1 MSLDNNKVVRFF
13 REKVGYSLLI
23 VVCSAIL
30 VELISLA
37 QYRSHRKVLFEE
49 LGKRTAIELFSNTE
63 VITHTLESAEGT
75 LQEHLWDIRRCL
87 SDADSIMAATG
98 RLVESNDRIVGA
110 CIAFI
115 PGYYPEKGRLFEP
128 YATKEGGVVQ
138 ISQIASESHDY
149 SQNPD
154 FIKPLEDG
162 TPFWSDPYKYEEG
175 TIQDLTTYSYP
186 ITDNSGRVVAVCGLD
201 IDLSWLSDTLNAK
214 QYHPSSFGLMVNDDG
229 FFVAGPSET
238 HPKAGDVG
246 QVVGILN
253 GTSPARVVHIGK
265 RSTILEFKDSLDGE
279 KAYVNF
285 LSLDKDP
292 YWQVAQV
299 SFAKEVYSP
308 LQKIRK
314 KSFLFIMAGLIALF
328 YMINRYARSERK
340 LQTVQIDQARIGSE
354 LRIAKGLQMA
364 MLPKEFPSF
373 IKASITPARE
383 VGGDIFDFF
392 TRDGKLFFCIGDVS
406 GKGVPAAILM
416 SVLHFLFRMVTS
428 REDDPSVIVK
438 SLNKELCR
446 DNTSNMFVTFFL
458 GVLDQS
464 TGILRYCNAGHDKP
478 VLVRK
483 NISVLPAKANLPL
496 GVFPDV
502 EFESQEM
509 LIPDGGLLFLYTDG
523 LTEAKNT
530 EGKLFGMKRV
540 IETLELSGRD
550 PGTTSC
556 AGLLEIIE
564 GKVKDFV
571 SSAEQSDDLTMMA
584 IRFNKPTGYDE
595 IPLGNISFT
604 NNLENIG
611 LLSDFIKGISSKLNL
626 SQKNL
631 SNVRLAVEEIVV
643 NVINYAYPAGTTGD
657 VSVEAFTQDGM
668 LEFVIIDKGVA
679 FDPTRKPEV
688 DLSGSAED
696 RPIGG
701 LGILLAHN
709 LMDSLEYERVGDKNV
724 LTMVKN
730 VQVS

>member
-1 MSLDNNKVVRFF
+1 MSSDKNKVIRFF
-13 REKVGYSLLI
+13 REKVGFSLLI
-23 VVCSAIL
+23 VVCIAIL
-30 VELISLA
+30 VELISIA

-63 VITHTLESAEGT
+63 VITHTLESAEST

-87 SDADSIMAATG
+87 PDADSIMEATG
-98 RLVESNDRIVGA
+98 RLVETNDKIVGA

-115 PGYYPEKGRLFEP
+115 PDYYPEKGRLYEP
-128 YATKEGGVVQ
+128 YATKEGDVIRV
-138 ISQIASESHDY
+138 SQIASESHDY

-154 FIKPLEDG
+154 FIKPLEYG

-229 FFVAGPSET
+229 VFVAGPSEN

-308 LQKIRK
+308 LQRIRK

-328 YMINRYARSERK
+328 YMINRFARSERK
-340 LQTVQIDQARIGSE
+340 LHTVQVDQARIGSE
-354 LRIAKGLQMA
+354 LRIAKGLQKA
-364 MLPKEFPSF
+364 MLPKEFPQF
-373 IKASITPARE
+373 ISASITPARE

-392 TRDGKLFFCIGDVS
+392 ARDGKLFFCIGDVS
-406 GKGVPAAILM
+406 GKGVPAAIVM
-416 SVLHFLFRMVTS
+416 SVLHFLFRMVSS

-438 SLNKELCR
+438 SLNQELCR
-446 DNTSNMFVTFFL
+446 DNTANMFVTFFL

-464 TGILRYCNAGHDKP
+464 TGLLRYCNAGHDKP
-478 VLVRK
+478 ILVHK
-483 NISVLPAKANLPL
+483 TVSILPAKANLPL
-496 GVFPDV
+496 AVFPDIGY
-502 EFESQEM
+502 ESQEI

-523 LTEAKNT
+523 VTEAKNI
-530 EGKLFGMKRV
+530 ERKLFGMTRLMEV
-540 IETLELSGRD
+540 LELSGKHRASD
-550 PGTTSC
+550 SC
-556 AGLLEIIE
+556 ADVLENIE
-564 GKVKDFV
+564 SEVRTFV
-571 SSAEQSDDLTMMA
+571 SGAEQSDDLTMMA
-584 IRFNKPTGYDE
+584 VRFNKPVCQKA
-595 IPLGNISFT
+595 ISLGKISFV
-604 NNLENIG
+604 NDLRNIG
-611 LLSDFIKGISSKLNL
+611 QLSDFIKGVAAKMNL
-626 SQKNL
+626 SQKEL

-701 LGILLAHN
+701 LGILLAHK
-709 LMDSLEYERVGDKNV
+709 LMDSIEYERVEDKNV
-724 LTMVKN
+724 LSMVKTL
-730 VQVS
+730 QVS